1 MDLNERIAARRSE
14 LVVEQEK
21 ARQAEKEASA
31 KLAAERSEAIGVEV
45 NKRLAEQGIELTDSL
60 ITPKSTIIDKKSI
73 DEAVEKALDKAATAR
88 MTSGE
93 NAFMTILAIL
103 GFVFL
108 FISWPV
114 GVALIIWAALYVNGK
129 TKKYKE
135 QIINEGYAKI
145 NPR

>member
-1 MDLNERIAARRSE
+1 MDLNEKIAARRRE

-21 ARQAEKEASA
+21 ARQAEKEVSA

-45 NKRLAEQGIELTDSL
+45 NKRLAEQGIELPNSL
-60 ITPKSTIIDKKSI
+60 ITPKGTIDKKSI

-93 NAFMTILAIL
+93 NAIILILAVL
-103 GFVFL
+103 GFLFL

-114 GVALIIWAALYVNGK
+114 GVALIIWAVFYMNGK

-135 QIINEGYAKI
+135 QILDEGYAKI
-145 NPR
+145 KLR